1 MVKVPD
7 FDAVYRNDSD
17 PWQVH
22 SSFYEQRKLAI
33 VLATLS
39 QLRYERAWD
48 PACGVG
54 ELVLRLAER
63 CGSVLASDAS
73 TVAVDLT
80 AQHTAGD
87 PRITVRE
94 VTLPAAAASL
104 GGGGFD
110 LVVLSEFMYY
120 LDAPARS
127 ATLTS
132 LSTVTVPRAE
142 VVSLHWRHQPGDA
155 WLSGADTQLEI
166 TAALTGRG
174 WQHLVHHADKDFVLD
189 TFRRGDS
196 SDD

>member
-22 SSFYEQRKLAI
+22 SSFYEQRKLQV

-39 QLRYERAWD
+39 QPGYQRAWD

-54 ELVLRLAER
+54 SLALRLAQR
-63 CGSVLASDAS
+63 CSSVLASDAS
-73 TVAVDLT
+73 PVAVNLT
-80 AQHTAGD
+80 ARLTAAQ
-87 PRITVRE
+87 PHITVRK
-94 VTLPAAAASL
+94 VVLPVAAESL
-104 GGGGFD
+104 GEGNFD

-120 LDAPARS
+120 LDAAARS

-132 LSTVTVPRAE
+132 LGSVTVGGAE
-142 VVSLHWRHQPGDA
+142 VMSLHWRHKPGDA

-174 WQHLVHHADKDFVLD
+174 WQHLVHHADVDFVLD
-189 TFRRGDS
+189 TFRRGES
-196 SDD
+196 GDD